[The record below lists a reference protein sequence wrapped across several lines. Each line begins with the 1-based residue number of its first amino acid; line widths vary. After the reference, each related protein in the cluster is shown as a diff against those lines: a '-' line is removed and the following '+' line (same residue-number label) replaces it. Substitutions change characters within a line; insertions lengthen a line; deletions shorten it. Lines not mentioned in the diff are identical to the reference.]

1 MSFIYP
7 TQLCTLQT
15 HPFDTPNIT
24 FTYFKSFAQQTTTP
38 PPPPPQNKKKKEKK
52 KKKPYQIDREVS

>member
-15 HPFDTPNIT
+15 QPFDTPNIT
-24 FTYFKSFAQQTTTP
+24 FNYFKSFAQETTP
-38 PPPPPQNKKKKEKK
+38 PPPPTPQNKKREKEK
-52 KKKPYQIDREVS
+52 ETVSNW